1 MSRFISKL
9 SKVGENPTSAVGFG
23 ALSTSSENAGILF
36 LGKLSIKDT
45 SIEQNLV
52 PFDALIIETERFARK
67 SIAQCGNNFQNHLWG
82 VWATGKI
89 TKENAVLS
97 HESGA
102 DFIIFDPMKTSSG
115 IFDVPDLGL
124 ILTVPLTV
132 SDDDI
137 RSMRYLPVDAISV
150 CLDTHMQTM
159 TAASLGR
166 ILSISNG
173 FGKPTLISEPG
184 LLEIEDAHALRTAQ
198 IDAIIIDTAHAK
210 ETTKLKAQLTG
221 LPRSRVR
228 PQTDTAWVPGISQ
241 TSVEEDF

>member
-1 MSRFISKL
+1 
-9 SKVGENPTSAVGFG
+9 
-23 ALSTSSENAGILF
+23 
-36 LGKLSIKDT
+36 
-45 SIEQNLV
+45 
-52 PFDALIIETERFARK
+52 
-67 SIAQCGNNFQNHLWG
+67 
-82 VWATGKI
+82 
-89 TKENAVLS
+89 
-97 HESGA
+97 
-102 DFIIFDPMKTSSG
+102 
-115 IFDVPDLGL
+115 
-124 ILTVPLTV
+124 
-132 SDDDI
+132 
-137 RSMRYLPVDAISV
+137 
-150 CLDTHMQTM
+150 MQTM

-198 IDAIIIDTAHAK
+198 IDAIVIDTAHAK